1 MGPEK
6 LENITPNFLQSQLPF
21 LPRSG
26 RGREPCYCHVAARA
40 TGRAGQWERAGL
52 GSTAPRLRR
61 TGTWRSAARRRRK
74 SFFCRQEGPRCADA
88 APTATLPQLAV
99 VFVFLVAARE
109 HERALL
115 PGLRKKGLTCERD
128 GGRAPAAPSAGIH
141 YRLEVGAG
149 PRVSAACGDP
159 GRARS
164 CGTTMGAP
172 RVRAL
177 AAALGLL
184 LCEVL
189 GHAGP
194 AEGGGLEALGPPSG
208 VGAEHQCPTPCR
220 CFGDLLDCSRQRLAH
235 LPEPLPSWIARL

>member
-1 MGPEK
+1 MSRARQVLLTPFFSSTPFDICFPGRSGDLGPEK

-99 VFVFLVAARE
+99 VFVFPVAARE

-115 PGLRKKGLTCERD
+115 PGLRKKGLTCERERGARA
-128 GGRAPAAPSAGIH
+128 GG
-141 YRLEVGAG
+141 
-149 PRVSAACGDP
+149 
-159 GRARS
+159 
-164 CGTTMGAP
+164 
-172 RVRAL
+172 
-177 AAALGLL
+177 
-184 LCEVL
+184 
-189 GHAGP
+189 
-194 AEGGGLEALGPPSG
+194 
-208 VGAEHQCPTPCR
+208 
-220 CFGDLLDCSRQRLAH
+220 
-235 LPEPLPSWIARL
+235 PERRHPLPAGSWCRAQSVCRLRRPGPS

>member
-1 MGPEK
+1 MLICLLTPFFSSTPFDICFPGRSGDLGPEK

-115 PGLRKKGLTCERD
+115 PGLRKKGLTCER
-128 GGRAPAAPSAGIH
+128 
-141 YRLEVGAG
+141 
-149 PRVSAACGDP
+149 
-159 GRARS
+159 
-164 CGTTMGAP
+164 
-172 RVRAL
+172 
-177 AAALGLL
+177 
-184 LCEVL
+184 
-189 GHAGP
+189 
-194 AEGGGLEALGPPSG
+194 EGGARAG
-208 VGAEHQCPTPCR
+208 R
-220 CFGDLLDCSRQRLAH
+220 
-235 LPEPLPSWIARL
+235 PERRHPLPAGSWCRAQSVCRLRRPGPS

>member
-1 MGPEK
+1 
-6 LENITPNFLQSQLPF
+6 
-21 LPRSG
+21 
-26 RGREPCYCHVAARA
+26 
-40 TGRAGQWERAGL
+40 
-52 GSTAPRLRR
+52 
-61 TGTWRSAARRRRK
+61 
-74 SFFCRQEGPRCADA
+74 
-88 APTATLPQLAV
+88 
-99 VFVFLVAARE
+99 
-109 HERALL
+109 
-115 PGLRKKGLTCERD
+115 
-128 GGRAPAAPSAGIH
+128 
-141 YRLEVGAG
+141 
-149 PRVSAACGDP
+149 
-159 GRARS
+159 
-164 CGTTMGAP
+164 MGAP